1 MLTVYQGSK
10 ETGGPP
16 HGSLMAASCR
26 ALLCPLSFSE
36 GRLSSEAQA
45 GSPSCLVWG
54 YHRAQRPWNHRAK
67 GRTGRETEKL
77 GRHPNRKKHR
87 VRESLAIR
95 GDAAGLQMD
104 FPGSPEREGLLRKEK
119 PQADTKPRGGGGGG
133 RQESGAVCEQRGSRG
148 RGDRWV
154 STVSHCKGHRLSSVR
169 QGEGVTGGL

>member
-1 MLTVYQGSK
+1 M
-10 ETGGPP
+10 GP
-16 HGSLMAASCR
+16 LMAASCR

-67 GRTGRETEKL
+67 GQTGKETEKL

-87 VRESLAIR
+87 VKESLAIR

-104 FPGSPEREGLLRKEK
+104 FPGSPERERGCSEK
-119 PQADTKPRGGGGGG
+119 ATGRHKAKSRGREG
-133 RQESGAVCEQRGSRG
+133 QESGAVCEQRGSRG

-154 STVSHCKGHRLSSVR
+154 GTVSHCKGHRLSSVR